1 MSNTRTIARLR
12 FPPWQVYELQ
22 GGYAVEDAEGRRLG
36 TFYGKPDP
44 VEARQA
50 GVLTLEEARQT
61 AFDFAR
67 LVELLNRS
75 LDAETSRK
83 PAPAQTPVDH
93 PYKDDLQKSHSHKN
107 DLQRHRSHRKHPP
120 RTRVNSVYR

>member
-1 MSNTRTIARLR
+1 
-12 FPPWQVYELQ
+12 VCELE

-50 GVLTLEEARQT
+50 GLLTLEEARQT

-67 LVELLNRS
+67 LADELLLDQARNKVRSPGWRSPPAPKNRS
-75 LDAETSRK
+75 SR
-83 PAPAQTPVDH
+83 
-93 PYKDDLQKSHSHKN
+93 L
-107 DLQRHRSHRKHPP
+107 
-120 RTRVNSVYR
+120 